1 MSLLSFLKQLLMND
15 MPMQRFVESHSPQ
28 SVYEVEQLQRKY
40 QQLTEKNHS
49 YI

>member
-1 MSLLSFLKQLLMND
+1 MSLLSFLKQLLIDD
-15 MPMQRFVESHSPQ
+15 MPMQVFVESHNPQ

-40 QQLTEKNHS
+40 EYLIQKNHI